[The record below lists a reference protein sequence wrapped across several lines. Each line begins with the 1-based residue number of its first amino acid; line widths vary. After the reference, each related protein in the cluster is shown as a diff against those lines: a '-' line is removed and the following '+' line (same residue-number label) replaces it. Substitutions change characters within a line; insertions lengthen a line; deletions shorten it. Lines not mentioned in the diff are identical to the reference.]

1 MLSQISKGPL
11 AMPSFERLTVV
22 LALVASI
29 MVAVV
34 PPALHFHFGMRYA
47 EGRIEAEAKANAR
60 TLSRMVGRNPQMWS
74 FEVLRINE
82 LISFD
87 EVDEFKVV
95 LNAEGDVVTGLGQQD
110 LARPI
115 VQIAYPIFDSG
126 VVAGQVVIRKSL
138 YGLAKITFLIFL
150 LSSVV
155 AAGAFIALKLLPL
168 KLLRKA
174 VEHAAFLASHDPL
187 TELPNRS
194 LFNEWLT
201 HSVADVERQR
211 DTLAVL
217 CLDLDHFKEVND
229 ILGHAAGD
237 ELLRQATDRMKASLR
252 RSDILARMG
261 GDEFAII
268 QKHASQPNGASEL
281 AERLL
286 TELTKPFDLNGN
298 EVLIGASIGIALHDD
313 PEDTDG
319 QALLRQADLALYRS
333 KHEGRGTFRYF
344 VDEMNDKLLERKR
357 VERELRQ
364 AISRNELELHY
375 QPQIDLGANKIKGVE
390 ALLRWNH
397 PTQGLISPET
407 FIPLA
412 EECGLIVP
420 IGDWVIRE
428 ACRQAK
434 DWPELSFAVN
444 VSPIQFRQG
453 NLVATV
459 KTALQQE
466 GVEPHRLEI
475 EITEGVLLS
484 HTEATISTL
493 KELQGMG
500 IRIAMDDFGTGYS
513 SLSYLRRFPFD
524 KIKIDKSFTSDL
536 GDCHDADSIIK
547 AVIKL
552 GASMGMK
559 SNAEGVETVE
569 QANLLREQGCDEVQG
584 FYFSHPMPSGSI
596 GELLA
601 DWEWNKVNGPGGL
614 DGQNGQDAKTAV

>member
-1 MLSQISKGPL
+1 
-11 AMPSFERLTVV
+11 MPSFERLTVV

-420 IGDWVIRE
+420 MSYAGVWVM
-428 ACRQAK
+428 A
-434 DWPELSFAVN
+434 
-444 VSPIQFRQG
+444 
-453 NLVATV
+453 
-459 KTALQQE
+459 
-466 GVEPHRLEI
+466 
-475 EITEGVLLS
+475 
-484 HTEATISTL
+484 
-493 KELQGMG
+493 
-500 IRIAMDDFGTGYS
+500 
-513 SLSYLRRFPFD
+513 
-524 KIKIDKSFTSDL
+524 
-536 GDCHDADSIIK
+536 
-547 AVIKL
+547 
-552 GASMGMK
+552 
-559 SNAEGVETVE
+559 
-569 QANLLREQGCDEVQG
+569 
-584 FYFSHPMPSGSI
+584 
-596 GELLA
+596 
-601 DWEWNKVNGPGGL
+601 
-614 DGQNGQDAKTAV
+614 